1 MIRSYCIMAG
11 ALALVAAETRIPA
24 ADAISIAANGWTV
37 TAMPEQGR
45 LVVAREGLGT
55 VMRNVRLGL
64 RGAPRFARWSAER
77 IDKDRLGMRTAQPR
91 TGWMLELAPD
101 ALIISSTSSDGLL
114 TAEAPAPPDRI
125 VARTMDPQG
134 VPVDWIGT
142 PEVSTD
148 YGGAVTRN
156 RSHLPR
162 RNPDVHYFALGQI
175 SGSTL
180 HSLFDRRTDTAIDF
194 SSETVLTRSTNDP
207 DVLSVRMP
215 VPGNS
220 VIRITAEYF
229 TETLGVPYYVPF
241 DDHVFQHAPIVW
253 SSWPSYYDAVREED
267 IVTNTDWLAANLKP
281 YGFQYVQLDD
291 GYDRDAKGQHYWIEN
306 WDRRKFPHG
315 PRWLASY
322 IKQKGL
328 RAGIWLV
335 PNAYAGAVREHPEWY
350 LRYKRDGSIVRDYQT
365 PALDATNPQVLEQV
379 RKIMATLDDWGFDY
393 YKFDGEHALARYIP
407 DVDLNRLYGPHA
419 NLLANYRARVKLI
432 RETIGPNRFIE
443 GCPAGTP
450 LNGIGYFDSYFNGQD
465 VYVIWQGMH
474 PLFSA
479 INANAFLNH
488 LVVYVMPGEGIE
500 LGMPMTVKE
509 ARLKRP
515 KVVTE
520 IERNRE
526 DPFTGLGLTDA
537 EARTAVTHVS
547 LTGVVY
553 PLASIMPELPR
564 QRVELL
570 KHTMPAMPILPV
582 DLFSRGGQ
590 TRFDLFKHTQAD
602 YYIHNYPEILD
613 LKVNAA
619 AGVYDVVG
627 LTNWSSAPAV
637 RTLSFADKLGLD
649 PAREYVVFDFWNQD
663 LLGVFKNSLQADA
676 GPHDTRVLLIHPKL
690 GNPQLIGLSR
700 HISGAYSIHELSWDS
715 SASQL
720 RGTSE
725 TVAGDPYTLFV
736 YVPPGYRP
744 AATRMSAGS
753 AMMRQDPRSGMLM
766 VTFPGTGETIRWE
779 IAFGKK

>member
-1 MIRSYCIMAG
+1 MIRSYYVIAVT
-11 ALALVAAETRIPA
+11 LALVAASTRMQA
-24 ADAISIAANGWTV
+24 GDAISIAANGWTV
-37 TAMPEQGR
+37 TATPGQGR
-45 LVVAREGLGT
+45 LTIAREGLGT
-55 VMRNVRLGL
+55 LMRNVRLGL
-64 RGAPRFARWSAER
+64 RGAPAFSGWSAER
-77 IDKDRLGMRTAQPR
+77 LEGGRLSIKTVRPR
-91 TGWMLELAPD
+91 TGWMLQLAPD
-101 ALIISSTSSDGLL
+101 AFIISGTSSDGIL

-148 YGGAVTRN
+148 YGGSVTRN

-162 RNPDVHYFALGQI
+162 RNPDVLYFALGQI
-175 SGSTL
+175 SASTL
-180 HSLFDRRTDTAIDF
+180 HSLFDRQTDTAIDF
-194 SSETVLTRSTNDP
+194 TSETVLTRSTKDP
-207 DVLSVRMP
+207 DLLTVTMP

-220 VIRITAEYF
+220 IIFVIPEYF
-229 TETLGVPYYVPF
+229 TKTLGVPYYVPF
-241 DDHVFQHAPIVW
+241 DDRVFRHAPMVW

-267 IVTNTDWLAANLKP
+267 IVSNTDWLAANLKP

-291 GYDRDAKGQHYWIEN
+291 GYDRDAQGRHYWIEN
-306 WDRRKFPHG
+306 WDRHKFPHG
-315 PRWLASY
+315 PQWLTSY
-322 IKQKGL
+322 IKSKGL

-335 PNAYAGAVREHPEWY
+335 PNAYAGALREHPEWY
-350 LRYKRDGSIVRDYQT
+350 LRYKRNGSIVRDYQT

-407 DVDLNRLYGPHA
+407 GVDLTKLYNQRA
-419 NLLANYRARVKLI
+419 DLVENYRARVKMI
-432 RETIGPNRFIE
+432 RETVGPNRFIE

-465 VYVIWQGMH
+465 VYENWQGMH

-488 LVVYVMPGEGIE
+488 LVVYVMPGEGVE
-500 LGMPMTVKE
+500 LGLPMTVEE

-520 IERNRE
+520 IQRNRE

-537 EARTAVTHVS
+537 EARTAVTYVS

-553 PLASIMPELPR
+553 PLASIMSELPR
-564 QRVELL
+564 ERVELL
-570 KHTMPAMPILPV
+570 KHTMPALPILPV
-582 DLFSRGGQ
+582 DLFSRGGE

-619 AGVYDVVG
+619 SGVYDVVG
-627 LTNWSSAPAV
+627 LTNWQSAPAT
-637 RTLSFADKLGLD
+637 RTLNFAEKLGLD
-649 PAREYVVFDFWNQD
+649 PAREYVVFDFWNQE
-663 LLGVFKNSLQADA
+663 LLGVFKSGLLAEI

-690 GNPQLIGLSR
+690 DHPQLVGLSR
-700 HISGAYSIHELSWDS
+700 HISGAYSIRELTWDP
-715 SASQL
+715 AESQL
-720 RGTSE
+720 RGTSDS
-725 TVAGDPYTLFV
+725 VAGEPYSLFV
-736 YVPPGYRP
+736 YVPRGYRTAGVQLSAG
-744 AATRMSAGS
+744 AAT
-753 AMMRQDPRSGMLM
+753 MRQDPRQGML
-766 VTFPGTGETIRWE
+766 VISFPGRSEPTKWAIE
-779 IAFGKK
+779 FGKK